1 MAIVGNIIK
10 QTMTLRKT
18 VNKVR
23 RRSSPERVQRKVL
36 LKLISKARFTQ
47 FGKAYEFESMLMA
60 NNPEKLFQR
69 IVPIYD
75 YNKIFDD
82 WWYKTLAG
90 EEDVCWP
97 GKIRYFAL
105 SSGTSGVASKYIPVT
120 TSSLRSMRKTSLRQL
135 VSLVNYGLNEDFFTK
150 GVLVLGGSTALQ
162 NMGNYYQGDLSGINQ
177 AKMPFWTQ
185 PFYKPGK
192 QIARYKDWNL
202 KIDEIAR
209 NAPKWDIGMLTGIPA
224 WNQLVLERIIEMHGL
239 KNIHELWPNLEIFIY
254 GGVAFEP
261 YRKRFEKLLGH
272 PIHYLET
279 YLASEGFIA
288 YQNRKD
294 VKGMQLVLDNGIFLE
309 FIPFDKDNF
318 NPDGSLKPHPETL
331 LIHEVELNVD
341 YAILLSTNAGIWRY
355 LIGDTIKFTSISDL
369 EIIITG
375 RTKHFLS
382 LCGEHLSIE
391 NMNHAIEKVANELN
405 TPISEFTV
413 SGINVGSLFGHKW
426 YVGMDAVEIDK
437 ADLVRRLD
445 DTLKELNDDYA
456 VERKYALK
464 EVQIEVIPTIY
475 FYEWMEKKGKIGAQ
489 YKFPRV
495 LQREMFIEWEAF
507 VNDKMKK

>member
-1 MAIVGNIIK
+1 
-10 QTMTLRKT
+10 
-18 VNKVR
+18 
-23 RRSSPERVQRKVL
+23 
-36 LKLISKARFTQ
+36 
-47 FGKAYEFESMLMA
+47 
-60 NNPEKLFQR
+60 
-69 IVPIYD
+69 
-75 YNKIFDD
+75 
-82 WWYKTLAG
+82 
-90 EEDVCWP
+90 
-97 GKIRYFAL
+97 
-105 SSGTSGVASKYIPVT
+105 
-120 TSSLRSMRKTSLRQL
+120 MRKTSLRQL

-464 EVQIEVIPTIY
+464 EVQIEVIPTTY

-507 VNDKMKK
+507 VNDKMKN

>member
-47 FGKAYEFESMLMA
+47 FGKVYEFESMLMA

-69 IVPIYD
+69 VVPIHD

-261 YRKRFEKLLGH
+261 SRKRFEKLLGH

-464 EVQIEVIPTIY
+464 EVQIEVIPTTY